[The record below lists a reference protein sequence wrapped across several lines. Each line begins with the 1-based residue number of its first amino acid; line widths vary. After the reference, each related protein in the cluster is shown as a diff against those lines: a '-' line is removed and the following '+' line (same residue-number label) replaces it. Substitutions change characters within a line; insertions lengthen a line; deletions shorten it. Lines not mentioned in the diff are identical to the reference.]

1 MPAARFCCQSVWR
14 ALCDGRRIGMSA
26 RIQALATLTLPGSAT
41 RGISAVAL
49 FAAVQMADGILTLT
63 GVARF
68 GLTVESN
75 PILSLSIMAVGAGT
89 ALSIA
94 KVAAVMLA
102 IVLHGTRS
110 HLVLALLTVFYVFVA
125 VLPWTWLLWH

>member
-1 MPAARFCCQSVWR
+1 VLCGVHCTAMLARF
-14 ALCDGRRIGMSA
+14 
-26 RIQALATLTLPGSAT
+26 QAHSLATLTLPGSAT

-49 FAAVQMADGILTLT
+49 FAAVQMADGILTFA

-68 GLTVESN
+68 GPAVESN

-94 KVAAVMLA
+94 KLAAIMLA
-102 IVLHGTRS
+102 TVLHGTRS
-110 HLVLALLTVFYVFVA
+110 HLLLALLTVFYVFVA
-125 VLPWTWLLWH
+125 VLPWMCLLSL